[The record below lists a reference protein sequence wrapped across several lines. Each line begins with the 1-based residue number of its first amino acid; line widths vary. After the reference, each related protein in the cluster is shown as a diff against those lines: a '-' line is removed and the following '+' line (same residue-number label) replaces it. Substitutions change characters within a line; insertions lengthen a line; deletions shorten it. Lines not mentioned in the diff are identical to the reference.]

1 MSTAN
6 NNVELQ
12 SSETERLQTRCKK
25 LKKKLRSRDVYVKQL
40 EFKLNQRES
49 FGQNNETSLTHHII
63 DNEALIS
70 EFSRLSLDN
79 NQNEHVNETLTD
91 GLNMCILPIERII
104 PERKSA
110 ASQRDAVQLNE
121 GKIMDDTN
129 RYLYIFYYEDDY

>member
-1 MSTAN
+1 M
-6 NNVELQ
+6 
-12 SSETERLQTRCKK
+12 
-25 LKKKLRSRDVYVKQL
+25 YVKQL

-79 NQNEHVNETLTD
+79 NQIEHVNETLTD

-110 ASQRDAVQLNE
+110 ASHRDAVQLNE